1 MIITNKE
8 QLQQKCKPCKSVEEG
23 EKIGAKLLNILTNSK
38 TGLGLA
44 ANQIGIDS
52 RVCVINC
59 KEPVVLINP
68 IITEKSKELFV
79 FGEGCLSFPDD
90 FVRTQRHK
98 WVKVK
103 ADNHESELMF
113 SVWDIGPGDEGYDKN
128 KYLDY
133 AYETACVQHEIDHLD
148 GITMYDREW
157 VMTPTK
163 RAYDKIGRNEKVEI
177 TNGKISKMIK
187 WKKAEPLIQTGEWS
201 LSYGTAETVE

>member
-8 QLQQKCKPCKSVEEG
+8 QLKQKCKPCKSVEEG

-59 KEPVVLINP
+59 KEPVVLVNP
-68 IITEKSKELFV
+68 EIIEKSKEMFV
-79 FGEGCLSFPDD
+79 FQEGCLSFPEDQI
-90 FVRTQRHK
+90 RTQRHK

-103 ADNHESELMF
+103 ADNHEQTLYFSIWHDDSE
-113 SVWDIGPGDEGYDKN
+113 DGYDKD
-128 KYLDY
+128 KYIQT

-148 GITMYDREW
+148 GITMHDRELVLEPW
-157 VMTPTK
+157 K
-163 RAYDKIGRNEKVEI
+163 RKNDKIGRNTKVLIKKGSETKTIKYKKFEKMQGDGWI
-177 TNGKISKMIK
+177 L
-187 WKKAEPLIQTGEWS
+187 AE
-201 LSYGTAETVE
+201 V